1 PTFTSLVSQQTAA
14 TALYTLSLHD
24 ALPIFGRDDG
34 RWRPEGAITIA
45 HQHGDVAPV
54 TKSWFAVVGHGEVGH
69 PVAVEIA
76 RGDGHGTLASPEGQW
91 RLEGAI
97 AVAQQHRD
105 GASRPQVG
113 DRQIRMPVAVE
124 VAHGQGSGARAGRE
138 GDWLLEG
145 PMAFAQQHR
154 DGVGK
159 LVGDRQVRMPVAVE
173 VAHGDGSRTLASTE
187 GPCFLEGP

>member
-34 RWRPEGAITIA
+34 RWRPEGAIAIA

-76 RGDGHGTLASPEGQW
+76 RGDGHSTLASPEGQW

-105 GASRPQVG
+105 GANRPQVG
-113 DRQIRMPVAVE
+113 DREIRLSIAIE
-124 VAHGQGSGARAGRE
+124 VVHSDRRWNIDCSGGQWR
-138 GDWLLEG
+138 LE
-145 PMAFAQQHR
+145 
-154 DGVGK
+154 
-159 LVGDRQVRMPVAVE
+159 
-173 VAHGDGSRTLASTE
+173 S
-187 GPCFLEGP
+187 